1 VGWVI
6 GSTAPALGGGFVTF
20 LLVLSKSV
28 LWQIPVFVV
37 CGG

>member
-6 GSTAPALGGGFVTF
+6 GLTAPALGGGFVTF
-20 LLVLSKSV
+20 LSMLSKSV
-28 LWQIPVFVV
+28 LWPIPVSVG